1 MVLGILIVTVGADVN
16 LSHRELTLQRKTNK
30 ETNNQMA
37 CYVVIDNWDIME
49 PIHGHQT
56 WNPASLGIVKL
67 SISLIL
73 IIHAPGNF
81 KIA

>member
-1 MVLGILIVTVGADVN
+1 
-16 LSHRELTLQRKTNK
+16 
-30 ETNNQMA
+30 MA